1 MFETAAQKAL
11 FAAISGM
18 SCPVHDTPPALP
30 EGMPESGFPFVVI
43 GDDTLTSD
51 EADDV
56 IGAQVTVTLHFWSR
70 AAGMKQVKDLMGE
83 AFGRLHRA
91 QLTAQGFKVIDCLRE
106 FSTVSVGP
114 DGKTR
119 HGVQRYRLTMHKE

>member
-1 MFETAAQKAL
+1 MFETAAQKAA
-11 FAAISGM
+11 FAALTGM
-18 SCPVHDTPPALP
+18 SCPVYDTPPALP
-30 EGMPESGFPFVVI
+30 EGMPDSGFPYIVI
-43 GDDTLTSD
+43 GDDTLTAD

-56 IGAQVTVTLHFWSR
+56 IGAQVTTTIHFWSR

-83 AFGRLHRA
+83 AFVRLHRA
-91 QLTAQGFKVIDCLRE
+91 SLTAPGFKVIDCLRE